1 MTGPLK
7 WTLAEVARATRGT
20 LHGPGDLTVTSV
32 STDSRR
38 VGSDSLFVAVAGERF
53 DGHDFVAEALAGG
66 ATGVVVM
73 AGRAPVGLE
82 PRVDVDD
89 SAAALRD
96 LGAFRRSELTIPV
109 VAVTGST
116 GKTTTKDML
125 GQILPRS
132 WASPASYNNEVGVP
146 LTVLGTPADARY
158 LVAEVGSRGVG
169 DIAWLMPSLRPNVAV
184 ITNLGVV
191 HLETFGTLERL
202 ARAKWEIVEGLVE
215 GGTAVLPEL
224 EPRLTRTYP
233 AEAVTFGDR
242 RSADVWFDDARLDKN
257 GRSTFVLG
265 THGERRTVHMGL
277 AGQYQPW
284 NAVAATA
291 AALSLDLDIDV
302 IVEGLEAAVGSPG
315 RMEIHSGSRTIVND
329 AYNANPDSMEA
340 AMRTVASMPGR
351 HVAVVGLMA
360 ELGEAAGR
368 EHERIGALARDLGF
382 AAVVVVGEEPGLA
395 EAAGPIARRVADDEE
410 AENVLRAFL
419 RDGDVVLVKASH
431 AVGLESLAL
440 RLVEEAKA

>member
-191 HLETFGTLERL
+191 HLETFGTFERL

-265 THGERRTVHMGL
+265 N
-277 AGQYQPW
+277 PW
-284 NAVAATA
+284 
-291 AALSLDLDIDV
+291 
-302 IVEGLEAAVGSPG
+302 
-315 RMEIHSGSRTIVND
+315 
-329 AYNANPDSMEA
+329 
-340 AMRTVASMPGR
+340 
-351 HVAVVGLMA
+351 
-360 ELGEAAGR
+360 
-368 EHERIGALARDLGF
+368 
-382 AAVVVVGEEPGLA
+382 
-395 EAAGPIARRVADDEE
+395 
-410 AENVLRAFL
+410 
-419 RDGDVVLVKASH
+419 
-431 AVGLESLAL
+431 
-440 RLVEEAKA
+440 

>member
-1 MTGPLK
+1 
-7 WTLAEVARATRGT
+7 
-20 LHGPGDLTVTSV
+20 
-32 STDSRR
+32 
-38 VGSDSLFVAVAGERF
+38 
-53 DGHDFVAEALAGG
+53 
-66 ATGVVVM
+66 
-73 AGRAPVGLE
+73 
-82 PRVDVDD
+82 
-89 SAAALRD
+89 
-96 LGAFRRSELTIPV
+96 
-109 VAVTGST
+109 
-116 GKTTTKDML
+116 
-125 GQILPRS
+125 
-132 WASPASYNNEVGVP
+132 
-146 LTVLGTPADARY
+146 
-158 LVAEVGSRGVG
+158 
-169 DIAWLMPSLRPNVAV
+169 
-184 ITNLGVV
+184 
-191 HLETFGTLERL
+191 
-202 ARAKWEIVEGLVE
+202 
-215 GGTAVLPEL
+215 
-224 EPRLTRTYP
+224 
-233 AEAVTFGDR
+233 
-242 RSADVWFDDARLDKN
+242 
-257 GRSTFVLG
+257 
-265 THGERRTVHMGL
+265 MGL
-277 AGQYQPW
+277 AGQHQPW

-395 EAAGPIARRVADDEE
+395 EAAGPIARRVVDDEE